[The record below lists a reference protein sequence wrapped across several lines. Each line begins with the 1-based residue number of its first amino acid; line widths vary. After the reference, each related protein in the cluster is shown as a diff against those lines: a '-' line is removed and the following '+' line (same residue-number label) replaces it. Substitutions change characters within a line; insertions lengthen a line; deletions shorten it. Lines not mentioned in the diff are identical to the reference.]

1 MTQATARHYTRM
13 LAGVL
18 LGAVVSTLLSVSH
31 AALLPGSAGSAPGAH
46 WLPHQIGVSESSEQ
60 FYSQGVEAYRTGDH
74 ADAVRWWEAAA
85 ERGHWRAQYNLG
97 SAFAAGV
104 GVTIDYRQAAYWW
117 GLAAGQGI
125 TDAQYNLGVLYYEGR
140 GVAQN
145 LPEAVSW
152 WQRAALAGD
161 PAAQFRLG
169 LLAALGEGTPVNYQ
183 QAEWWWRQA
192 ATKGF
197 EPAIQGL
204 ALIKAQQAVLP
215 QGER

>member
-1 MTQATARHYTRM
+1 MTQTISRYRARK
-13 LAGVL
+13 LAGLL
-18 LGAVVSTLLSVSH
+18 LGVALSTLIPISH
-31 AALLPGSAGSAPGAH
+31 AAPLPVTTGNPVGTH
-46 WLPHQIGVSESSEQ
+46 WLPRQIGVSESSEQ

-140 GVAQN
+140 GVAQD
-145 LPEAVSW
+145 LPEAVTW

-204 ALIKAQQAVLP
+204 ALIKAQQAVI
-215 QGER
+215 QQAER